1 MIRMS
6 HIVTIQTKLHDA
18 VAVEAACQRL
28 SLPAPVQGTVM
39 VYKTQATGLIVRLTG
54 WEFPAVIDVLTG
66 VMRYDNFNGHWGD
79 QTQLD
84 RFMQLYAVEKA
95 KLEARKK
102 GYQVNEQSLQDGA
115 IRLQIIEGV

>member
-1 MIRMS
+1 
-6 HIVTIQTKLHDA
+6 
-18 VAVEAACQRL
+18 
-28 SLPAPVQGTVM
+28 
-39 VYKTQATGLIVRLTG
+39 
-54 WEFPAVIDVLTG
+54 
-66 VMRYDNFNGHWGD
+66 MRYDNFSGHWGD

-115 IRLQIIEGV
+115 IRIQIIEGV

>member
-1 MIRMS
+1 MS

-18 VAVEAACQRL
+18 AAVEAACQRL
-28 SLPAPVQGTVM
+28 SLPAPVQGTAM
-39 VYKTQATGLIVRLTG
+39 VYKTQATGLIVLLPG
-54 WEFPAVIDVLTG
+54 WEFPVVIDVLTG
-66 VMRYDNFNGHWGD
+66 VMRYDNFSGHWGD

-115 IRLQIIEGV
+115 IRIQIIEGV